1 MVKVGIIGFGY
12 MGNFHLNKFAK
23 MDGVEVVSA
32 YDIDEDRLSD
42 ARESEL
48 DAYDDLEKFLGSD
61 MDLVVIATP
70 NDVHAELS
78 IAALNAGKHV
88 LCEKPATMTV
98 QELQDVLACALQN
111 GKIFTTHQNR
121 RWDKDYLVVKEIVE
135 NKAQLHR
142 KTN

>member
-42 ARESEL
+42 ARESKL
-48 DAYDDLEKFLGSD
+48 NAFDDLEKFLASD
-61 MDLVVIATP
+61 MDLVVVATP

-111 GKIFTTHQNR
+111 DRIFTTHQNR
-121 RWDKDYLVVKEIVE
+121 RWDKDYLVVK
-135 NKAQLHR
+135 
-142 KTN
+142 